1 MYYFVATSM
10 MIKVGVYTVEHP
22 RKKEKKANK
31 QERERGRGR
40 WSAIGTRDAGKSK
53 EENERIGKK
62 RVD

>member
-31 QERERGRGR
+31 QERESEDEGDGAR
-40 WSAIGTRDAGKSK
+40 
-53 EENERIGKK
+53 
-62 RVD
+62 